1 VEALRSASADTE
13 GVTMAQ
19 TEEQIRVALKAIE
32 DPELHLSI
40 VDLGLIY
47 GVDIQPQPDGDEVKV
62 TMTFTSP
69 FCPYGPQLKASVQRT
84 LSSLPGVRSATVNIV
99 FTPPWDPREM
109 ASEDC
114 KIALGL
120 SWDEEP
126 EAGPELE
133 SQR

>member
-1 VEALRSASADTE
+1 MAL
-13 GVTMAQ
+13 
-19 TEEQIRVALKAIE
+19 TEEQVREALKPIE
-32 DPELHLSI
+32 DPELHLGI

-47 GVDIQPQPDGDEVKV
+47 GVDINPQPDGDEVKL

-84 LSSLPGVRSATVNIV
+84 LAVLPGVKASMVNIV

-109 ASEDC
+109 ASEEC

-120 SWDEEP
+120 GWDEEP
-126 EAGPELE
+126 EAGPDLE
-133 SQR
+133 NQR

>member
-1 VEALRSASADTE
+1 ML
-13 GVTMAQ
+13 
-19 TEEQIRVALKAIE
+19 TEEQVREALQPIE
-32 DPELHLSI
+32 DPELHLGI

-47 GVDIQPQPDGDEVKV
+47 GVEVNPQPEGEAIKV

-69 FCPYGPQLKASVQRT
+69 FCPYGPQLKAMVQQAVST
-84 LSSLPGVRSATVNIV
+84 LPGVKQAVVNIV
-99 FTPPWDPREM
+99 FTPVWDPRTM

-120 SWDEEP
+120 DWEE
-126 EAGPELE
+126 ENTEGGPELE

>member
-1 VEALRSASADTE
+1 MAVTEQHVMEAL
-13 GVTMAQ
+13 
-19 TEEQIRVALKAIE
+19 KPIE
-32 DPELHLSI
+32 DPELHLGI

-47 GVDIQPQPDGDEVKV
+47 GVDINPQPEGDEVKL

-84 LSSLPGVRSATVNIV
+84 LQAIPGVKHAVVNIV

-114 KIALGL
+114 KVALGL
-120 SWDEEP
+120 GWDEEEP
-126 EAGPELE
+126 DGGSSIE

>member
-1 VEALRSASADTE
+1 MPLTEQQVLEAL
-13 GVTMAQ
+13 
-19 TEEQIRVALKAIE
+19 KPIE
-32 DPELHLSI
+32 DPELHLGI

-47 GVDIQPQPDGDEVKV
+47 GADINPQPDGDEVKL

-84 LSSLPGVRSATVNIV
+84 LAAVPGVKSATVNIV
-99 FTPPWDPREM
+99 FTPPWDPRTM

-120 SWDEEP
+120 GWDEEP
-126 EAGPELE
+126 EAGPEIE
-133 SQR
+133 NQR

>member
-1 VEALRSASADTE
+1 MAVTE
-13 GVTMAQ
+13 QQVLD
-19 TEEQIRVALKAIE
+19 ALKPIE
-32 DPELHLSI
+32 DPELHLGI

-47 GVDIQPQPDGDEVKV
+47 GADITPAPEGDDVKL

-69 FCPYGPQLKASVQRT
+69 FCPYGPQLKAAVQQT
-84 LSSLPGVRSATVNIV
+84 LGVLPGVRSAAVTIV
-99 FTPPWDPREM
+99 FTPPWDPHTM

-120 SWDEEP
+120 GWDEEP
-126 EAGPELE
+126 EGRSDIE